1 MISDPSAT
9 DDRSPVAHT
18 AALGPAESQSDG
30 ISSAAPRVT
39 VSFVTDRNRLP
50 AGDDAMFGA
59 DFPDAASPR
68 MVRGT
73 IEATLTRGV
82 WVPIPSTLR
91 IQASRSALPQNVES
105 LRSLIESGDEVA
117 SAVDDFLSERPS
129 AKNATQAERHRI
141 FFVHGYRNSF
151 SDSISSAAQLLHD
164 HQASDILCFSWPTSD
179 ELLGYWHDQSNAP
192 RAGQDL
198 ALLFGRL
205 LQLLSA
211 AATSSRSPV
220 HVIAHSMGNLA
231 LTAAVQAIQHSKAEL
246 LERKVLEQVLLCAAD
261 VDHMALGD
269 PRELKSLPLLARAV
283 SVYTNAGDSPLAFSA
298 IVNMRARLGAFGPYE
313 FGTMPHN
320 VFWIDCSDLLTAEG
334 DNGSHSYYRT
344 SPGVRADLGQVL
356 AGKPQDQIAPR
367 QRVGQTNKYVLPFNP
382 RTPHA
387 RARGY
392 S

>member
-1 MISDPSAT
+1 MISDPPMT
-9 DDRSPVAHT
+9 DGRSPVAHST
-18 AALGPAESQSDG
+18 ALGPAESQSG
-30 ISSAAPRVT
+30 GVGSTAPRVT

-73 IEATLTRGV
+73 IEATLTSEI

-91 IQASRSALPQNVES
+91 IQASRSALPQNGEN
-105 LRSLIESGDEVA
+105 LRSSIESGDGVA
-117 SAVDDFLSERPS
+117 SAVDEFLSAKPS
-129 AKNATQAERHRI
+129 AKDAIPAERHRI

-164 HQASDILCFSWPTSD
+164 HQASDILCFSWPTSN
-179 ELLGYWHDQSNAP
+179 ELLGYWHDQANAP

-205 LQLLSA
+205 LQLLR
-211 AATSSRSPV
+211 AATSSRAPV

-231 LTAAVQAIQHSKAEL
+231 LSAAVQAIQHSKAEL
-246 LERKVLEQVLLCAAD
+246 LQRKVLEQVLLCAAD
-261 VDHMALGD
+261 VDHMTLGD
-269 PRELKSLPLLARAV
+269 PRELKSLPQLAKAV

-298 IVNMRARLGAFGPYE
+298 IVNMRARLGAFGPYD
-313 FGTMPHN
+313 FGTMPGN

-334 DNGSHSYYRT
+334 DNSSHSYYRT
-344 SPGVRADLGQVL
+344 SPGVRSDLGQVL

-367 QRVGQTNKYVLPFNP
+367 QRVGQTNRYILPFNP